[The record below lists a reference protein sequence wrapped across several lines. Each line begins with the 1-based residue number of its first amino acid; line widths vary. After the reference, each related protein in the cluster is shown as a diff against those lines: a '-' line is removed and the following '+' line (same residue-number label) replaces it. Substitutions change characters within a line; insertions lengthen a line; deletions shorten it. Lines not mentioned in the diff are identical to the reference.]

1 VTTPAAPGVRPDHSD
16 PGSAPQPPAWDRAV
30 VLGGGYA
37 GLLAARVLAGHFRHV
52 TVIDRDPAPI
62 PGQPATRP
70 GVPQA
75 HHPHALLARGAEH
88 LEVFF
93 PGLREQLVARGCPVA
108 DFAAATRILFPT
120 GWAPRTPVGF
130 NVQLAARA
138 VLEDV
143 LRERV
148 TALPPVAFRYGLH
161 AERLLLGEPPDRG
174 AVGVVVCP
182 RVSGT
187 HEEVIQADLI
197 VDTTGRATRLP
208 RWLADA
214 GYPLPDSLIVDG
226 RITYTSRIYTFKQ
239 DPGQDWF
246 ASYQP
251 ALAPHSP
258 RGAVAARI
266 GPHLWQLGLI
276 GAAGNAPPTDDDGF
290 RAYAAAL
297 DNPDFAHIIENGT
310 PEGPIRQTRA
320 TANRWHRYD
329 RMPRWPGHLI
339 ALGDSI
345 CSLNPVYGQ
354 GMTVAAQQ
362 AAFLDTL
369 LTRHTQTTRTKGTP
383 STLDRLGPAFQRR
396 AAALAR
402 GPWLLNTSAD
412 RAWQPTT
419 APLATRIATRYLAAL
434 TARLPHHPALFLRF
448 ARSMHMLDNPTTL
461 ATPRALAQ
469 LASLP
474 SVTRHEAVCTCPA
487 GSR

>member
-1 VTTPAAPGVRPDHSD
+1 MTAQASGPRSGDSERD
-16 PGSAPQPPAWDRAV
+16 PGIAAGWDKAV

-37 GLLAARVLAGHFRHV
+37 GLLAARVLTGYFQQV
-52 TVIDRDPAPI
+52 TVIERDPPPV
-62 PGQPATRP
+62 PGEPATRP

-75 HHPHALLARGAEH
+75 RHPHALLARGAE
-88 LEVFF
+88 LVEELF
-93 PGLREQLVARGCPVA
+93 PGLRDELIARGCPVE

-130 NVQLAARA
+130 DVQLTARA

-143 LRERV
+143 LRKRV
-148 TALPPVAFRYGLH
+148 TALAPVAIRYGLH
-161 AERLLLGEPPDRG
+161 AENLLLPGPAHLGPP
-174 AVGVVVCP
+174 AVVVRP
-182 RVSGT
+182 REGDVQ
-187 HEEVIQADLI
+187 EVIEADL
-197 VDTTGRATRLP
+197 VVEATGRGTRLP

-214 GYPLPDSLIVDG
+214 GYPVPDSVVVDG
-226 RITYTSRIYTFKQ
+226 KVTYASRIYTLRP
-239 DPGQDWF
+239 DATQDWV

-251 ALAPHSP
+251 TLAPRSP

-266 GPHLWQLGLI
+266 GPDLWQLGLI
-276 GAAGNAPPTDDDGF
+276 GAAGHTPPTDEEGF

-297 DNPDFAHIIENGT
+297 DNPDFTHIIENGT
-310 PEGPIRQTRA
+310 PHGPVHQTHA

-329 RMPRWPGHLI
+329 RMPRWPERLI

-345 CSLNPVYGQ
+345 CALNPVYGQ

-362 AAFLDTL
+362 AKLLDAL
-369 LTRHTQTTRTKGTP
+369 LAQQAQTTHTTGTR
-383 STLDRLGPAFQRR
+383 SALDRLGPTFQRR
-396 AAALAR
+396 AAALTR

-412 RAWQPTT
+412 RAWQPHA
-419 APLATRIATRYLAAL
+419 APLGTRIATRYLTAL

-448 ARSMHMLDNPTTL
+448 ARSMHMLDAPTTL

-474 SVTRHEAVCTCPA
+474 TVPRRQAE
-487 GSR
+487 

>member
-1 VTTPAAPGVRPDHSD
+1 MTAQAPGRPPGNSDHGPAARAVGWN
-16 PGSAPQPPAWDRAV
+16 AAV

-37 GLLAARVLAGHFRHV
+37 GLLAARVLADHFHLV
-52 TVIDRDPAPI
+52 TVIERDPSPAPGG
-62 PGQPATRP
+62 PVPRP

-88 LEVFF
+88 LEELF
-93 PGLREQLVARGCPVA
+93 PGLRDELTARGCPAA

-130 NVQLAARA
+130 DVQLMARA

-143 LRERV
+143 LRDRV
-148 TALPPVAFRYGLH
+148 TALAPVAFRYGLH
-161 AERLLLGEPPDRG
+161 AEHLLLPHPPALG
-174 AVGVVVCP
+174 CTGVVVRP
-182 RVSGT
+182 RRSDAP
-187 HEEVIQADLI
+187 EEVIEADLI
-197 VDTTGRATRLP
+197 VDATGRGTRLP
-208 RWLADA
+208 LWLTDA
-214 GYPLPDSLIVDG
+214 GYPLPGSVTVDG
-226 RITYTSRIYTFKQ
+226 KITYASRIYTLQ
-239 DPGQDWF
+239 EDPGQDWF

-266 GPHLWQLGLI
+266 GPTLWQLGLI
-276 GAAGNAPPTDDDGF
+276 GAAGHTPPTDEDGF

-297 DNPDFAHIIENGT
+297 ENPDFTHIIENGT
-310 PEGPIRQTRA
+310 PHGPIRQTHA

-329 RMPRWPGHLI
+329 RMPRWPERLI

-345 CSLNPVYGQ
+345 CALNPVYGQ

-362 AAFLDTL
+362 AKLLDTL
-369 LTRHTQTTRTKGTP
+369 LTQKAQTNRIKGAP
-383 STLDRLGPAFQRR
+383 STLDRLGPVFQRR
-396 AAALAR
+396 AAALTR

-412 RAWQPTT
+412 RAWQPQT
-419 APLATRIATRYLAAL
+419 APLSTRLATRYLTAL

-448 ARSMHMLDNPTTL
+448 ARSMHMLDAPATL

-469 LASLP
+469 LASVS
-474 SVTRHEAVCTCPA
+474 SVARP
-487 GSR
+487 